1 MRLFTVEQLEL
12 IRRLRLTGI
21 SADAVLEAFKTLEQ
35 FENNLESNRL
45 QQAAIAAMMM
55 PGSDL
60 SINFN
65 KIPLQ
70 NNINGGILSSG
81 NILSNTNNQSNFDT
95 LSQNPLLFK
104 HLTVAGG
111 SSSNI
116 SSSSNNNANNNNN
129 NSNSSRNSTFSDT
142 SPSLILETNNSSP
155 SLTTSTTTT
164 TLKNNNNDDINNS
177 TILKT
182 TEEYPF
188 STTPPTSNGGRPIR
202 SNRTPMREITTLD
215 DPKELEEFIEKGEEN
230 CINDMRQFITQLS
243 LRQTTVAQMTGVSQ
257 PYISKM
263 LNGNHKELSLR
274 CRKNIYSW
282 YLNMRR
288 HPEKLSSYLS
298 DPLIRLETNND
309 GELIPQRRERY
320 VFRPIL
326 IKILEKFFL
335 EAPFPDFSKR
345 MEIAS
350 VCNKALMKEK
360 SVNELMSKEIVSPQ
374 VVANWFANKRKE
386 MKRKCTDDGSI
397 IYTSSSGIKN
407 TLDLYRMSSPEYTI
421 KSSGS
426 TTTEDSR
433 PSSTGGE
440 ENNSPINL
448 LIKNSNNTNDFSILM
463 ANALQQQAVFH
474 NVFNNNNSITN
485 GLINTTE

>member
-1 MRLFTVEQLEL
+1 MHTNMRLFTVEQLEL

-21 SADAVLEAFKTLEQ
+21 TSDAVIEAFKTLEQ
-35 FENNLESNRL
+35 FENNLENNRL
-45 QQAAIAAMMM
+45 QQAAIAAMLM
-55 PGSDL
+55 PGTDISM
-60 SINFN
+60 NFN

-70 NNINGGILSSG
+70 NSIGSNLLSSS
-81 NILSNTNNQSNFDT
+81 ILTNSNNQSNFDT

-104 HLTVAGG
+104 HLSVG
-111 SSSNI
+111 SLANI
-116 SSSSNNNANNNNN
+116 NNNNNN
-129 NSNSSRNSTFSDT
+129 NSHNNTSSSCTNSTSSEK
-142 SPSLILETNNSSP
+142 SPSLISETNSSSSP
-155 SLTTSTTTT
+155 VSLSKSGEEIIKSTE
-164 TLKNNNNDDINNS
+164 D
-177 TILKT
+177 
-182 TEEYPF
+182 YPF
-188 STTPPTSNGGRPIR
+188 STSPPTSNGGRPIR

-282 YLNMRR
+282 YLNMKK

-298 DPLIRLETNND
+298 DPLIRLETNTD

-326 IKILEKFFL
+326 IKILESFFL
-335 EAPFPDFSKR
+335 EAPFPDYAKR
-345 MEIAS
+345 MEIAA
-350 VCNKALMKEK
+350 VCNKALLKEK
-360 SVNELMSKEIVSPQ
+360 NGNDLLNKEIVSPQ

-386 MKRKCTDDGSI
+386 MKKKTTEEIFPLNYSGHLTKQSMDMYRNNISPDG
-397 IYTSSSGIKN
+397 
-407 TLDLYRMSSPEYTI
+407 TI
-421 KSSGS
+421 KSGGS
-426 TTTEDSR
+426 TTEDSR

-448 LIKNSNNTNDFSILM
+448 LIKNTNSGDFSFLM

-474 NVFNNNNSITN
+474 NAFNNPLQT
-485 GLINTTE
+485 GLVNTTE

>member
-1 MRLFTVEQLEL
+1 MHTNMRLFTVEQLEL

-21 SADAVLEAFKTLEQ
+21 TSDAVIEAFKTLEQ
-35 FENNLESNRL
+35 FENNLENNRL
-45 QQAAIAAMMM
+45 QQAAIAAMLM
-55 PGSDL
+55 PGTDISM
-60 SINFN
+60 NFN

-70 NNINGGILSSG
+70 NSIGSNLLSSG
-81 NILSNTNNQSNFDT
+81 ILTNSNNQSNFDT

-104 HLTVAGG
+104 HLSVGG
-111 SSSNI
+111 SLTNT
-116 SSSSNNNANNNNN
+116 NNNNN
-129 NSNSSRNSTFSDT
+129 NNNINSCTNSTSSGK
-142 SPSLILETNNSSP
+142 SPSLISETNSSSP
-155 SLTTSTTTT
+155 VSLSKNGEEIIKSTE
-164 TLKNNNNDDINNS
+164 D
-177 TILKT
+177 
-182 TEEYPF
+182 YPF
-188 STTPPTSNGGRPIR
+188 SSSPPTSNGGRPIR

-282 YLNMRR
+282 YLNMKK

-298 DPLIRLETNND
+298 DPLIRLETNTD

-326 IKILEKFFL
+326 IKILESFFL
-335 EAPFPDFSKR
+335 EAPFPDYAKR
-345 MEIAS
+345 MEIAA
-350 VCNKALMKEK
+350 VCNKALLKEK
-360 SVNELMSKEIVSPQ
+360 NGNDLLNKEIVSPQ

-386 MKRKCTDDGSI
+386 MKKKTTEEIFPINCSGNMTKQSIDMYRNNISPDG
-397 IYTSSSGIKN
+397 
-407 TLDLYRMSSPEYTI
+407 TI

-426 TTTEDSR
+426 TTEDSR

-448 LIKNSNNTNDFSILM
+448 LIKNTNSGDFSFLM

-474 NVFNNNNSITN
+474 NAFNNPLQT
-485 GLINTTE
+485 GLVNTTE

>member
-1 MRLFTVEQLEL
+1 MEQLEL

-21 SADAVLEAFKTLEQ
+21 TSDAVIEAFKTLEQ
-35 FENNLESNRL
+35 FENNLENNRL
-45 QQAAIAAMMM
+45 QQAAIAAMLM
-55 PGSDL
+55 PGTDISM
-60 SINFN
+60 NFN

-70 NNINGGILSSG
+70 NSIGSNLLSSG
-81 NILSNTNNQSNFDT
+81 ILTNSNNQSNFDT

-104 HLTVAGG
+104 HLSVGG
-111 SSSNI
+111 SLTNT
-116 SSSSNNNANNNNN
+116 NNNNN
-129 NSNSSRNSTFSDT
+129 NNNINSCTNSTSSGK
-142 SPSLILETNNSSP
+142 SPSLISETNSSSP
-155 SLTTSTTTT
+155 VSLSKNGEEIIKSTE
-164 TLKNNNNDDINNS
+164 D
-177 TILKT
+177 
-182 TEEYPF
+182 YPF
-188 STTPPTSNGGRPIR
+188 SSSPPTSNGGRPIR

-282 YLNMRR
+282 YLNMKK

-298 DPLIRLETNND
+298 DPLIRLETNTD

-326 IKILEKFFL
+326 IKILESFFL
-335 EAPFPDFSKR
+335 EAPFPDYAKR
-345 MEIAS
+345 MEIAA
-350 VCNKALMKEK
+350 VCNKALLKEK
-360 SVNELMSKEIVSPQ
+360 NGNDLLNKEIVSPQ

-386 MKRKCTDDGSI
+386 MKKKTTEEIFPINCSGNMTKQSIDMYRNNISPDG
-397 IYTSSSGIKN
+397 
-407 TLDLYRMSSPEYTI
+407 TI

-426 TTTEDSR
+426 TTEDSR

-448 LIKNSNNTNDFSILM
+448 LIKNTNSGDFSFLM

-474 NVFNNNNSITN
+474 NAFNNPLQT
-485 GLINTTE
+485 GLVNTTE

>member
-1 MRLFTVEQLEL
+1 MHTNMRLFTVEQLEL

-35 FENNLESNRL
+35 FENNLESNRF
-45 QQAAIAAMMM
+45 QQAALAAMLM
-55 PGSDL
+55 PGTDISM
-60 SINFN
+60 NFN

-70 NNINGGILSSG
+70 NSIGSNLLSSS
-81 NILSNTNNQSNFDT
+81 ILTNSNNQSNFDT

-104 HLTVAGG
+104 HLSVG
-111 SSSNI
+111 SSSSISQNI
-116 SSSSNNNANNNNN
+116 NNNSNNN
-129 NSNSSRNSTFSDT
+129 NSISSCTNSTSSDKSPSFISEPNSSSPLSFPKAGEEIIKSTED
-142 SPSLILETNNSSP
+142 
-155 SLTTSTTTT
+155 
-164 TLKNNNNDDINNS
+164 
-177 TILKT
+177 
-182 TEEYPF
+182 YPF
-188 STTPPTSNGGRPIR
+188 STTPPSSNGGRPIR

-282 YLNMRR
+282 YLNMKK

-326 IKILEKFFL
+326 IKILESFFL
-335 EAPFPDFSKR
+335 EAPFPDYSKR

-350 VCNKALMKEK
+350 VCNKALLKEK
-360 SVNELMSKEIVSPQ
+360 NGNDLLNKEIVSPQ

-386 MKRKCTDDGSI
+386 MKKKTSEEVVSINCSGSI
-397 IYTSSSGIKN
+397 NKQSI
-407 TLDLYRMSSPEYTI
+407 DMYRNNISPDGTI
-421 KSSGS
+421 KSGGS
-426 TTTEDSR
+426 TTEDSR

-448 LIKNSNNTNDFSILM
+448 LIKNTNSGDFSMLM
-463 ANALQQQAVFH
+463 VNALQQQAVFH
-474 NVFNNNNSITN
+474 NAFNNSLQT
-485 GLINTTE
+485 GLVNTTE